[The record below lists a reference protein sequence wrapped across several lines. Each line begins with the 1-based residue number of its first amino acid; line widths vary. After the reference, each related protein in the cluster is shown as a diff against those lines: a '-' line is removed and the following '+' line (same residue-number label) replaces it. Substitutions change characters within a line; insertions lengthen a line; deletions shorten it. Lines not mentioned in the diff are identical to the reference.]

1 MRQQMTQ
8 KKWFIVFLLG
18 TIALAILTIVPT
30 IIVLGVLFVVTV
42 FLWAAFITGPKRIH
56 TEHYQGEKPL
66 STSYRRYEGL

>member
-1 MRQQMTQ
+1 MTQ

-18 TIALAILTIVPT
+18 ISTLAILTKLPT
-30 IIVLGVLFVVTV
+30 VIVLGVLFIVTI
-42 FLWAAFITGPKRIH
+42 FLWAAFMTGPKRIH